1 MKTSSIVI
9 GVLLLLVAIF
19 CINGC
24 NTRNSFV
31 QKEVAVTGQWKQ
43 VENQYQRRM
52 DLIPNLVATVRNY
65 ADFEKSTLEGVV
77 QARAKATQVTID
89 PSKLDDAS
97 IQKFQQAQ
105 SAVSSSLGRLL
116 AVSENYPQLKANEG
130 FMNLQAQ
137 LEGTENRIT
146 TERKAFNEAVQD
158 YNTSIRIFPGNIWA
172 GMFGFQPKAFFEAQA
187 GADKAPDVN
196 NLFKK

>member
-9 GVLLLLVAIF
+9 GVILLLAAIF
-19 CINGC
+19 GINGC

-31 QKEVAVTGQWKQ
+31 QKEVAVTAQWKQ

-89 PSKLDDAS
+89 PSKLDEAS
-97 IQKFQQAQ
+97 IQKYQQAQ
-105 SAVSSSLGRLL
+105 SAISSSLGRLL

-146 TERKAFNEAVQD
+146 TERKAFNEMVQD
-158 YNTSIRIFPGNIWA
+158 YNTSIRVFPGNIWA
-172 GMFGFQPKAFFEAQA
+172 GMFGFQQKAFFESQA
-187 GADKAPDVN
+187 GAEKAPDVN

>member
-1 MKTSSIVI
+1 MKTSSIVL
-9 GVLLLLVAIF
+9 GVILLLVAIF
-19 CINGC
+19 GINGC
-24 NTRNSFV
+24 NSRNSFV
-31 QKEVAVTGQWKQ
+31 QKEIAVTAQWKQ

-89 PSKLDDAS
+89 PSKLDEAS
-97 IQKFQQAQ
+97 IQKYQQAQ
-105 SAVSSSLGRLL
+105 SAISSSLGRLL

-146 TERKAFNEAVQD
+146 TERKAFNEMVQD
-158 YNTSIRIFPGNIWA
+158 YNTSIRVFPGNIWA

-187 GADKAPDVN
+187 GSEKAPDVN

>member
-1 MKTSSIVI
+1 MKTSSIVL
-9 GVLLLLVAIF
+9 GVLLLIIAIF

-24 NTRNSFV
+24 NTRNSLV
-31 QKEVAVTGQWKQ
+31 EQEVAVTGQWHQ

-52 DLIPNLVATVRNY
+52 DLIPNLVATVKNY
-65 ADFEKSTLEGVV
+65 ADFEKSTLEGVI

-89 PSKLDDAS
+89 PSKLDEAS

-116 AVSENYPQLKANEG
+116 AVAENYPQLKANEG
-130 FMNLQAQ
+130 YINLATQI
-137 LEGTENRIT
+137 EGTENRIGN
-146 TERKAFNEAVQD
+146 ERKVYNEMVQK
-158 YNTSIRIFPGNIWA
+158 YNANIRLFPANIWA
-172 GMFGFQPKAFFEAQA
+172 GMFGFQPKPFFEGQA
-187 GADKAPDVN
+187 GSDKAPDVN

>member
-1 MKTSSIVI
+1 MKTSSIVL
-9 GVLLLLVAIF
+9 GVLLLIVAIF

-24 NTRNSFV
+24 NTRNSLV
-31 QKEVAVTGQWKQ
+31 EQDVAVTAQWHQ

-52 DLIPNLVATVRNY
+52 DLIPNLVATVKNY
-65 ADFEKSTLEGVV
+65 ADFEKSTLEGVM

-89 PSKLDDAS
+89 PSKLDEAS

-116 AVSENYPQLKANEG
+116 AVAENYPQLKANEG
-130 FMNLQAQ
+130 YLNLATQI
-137 LEGTENRIT
+137 EGTENRIGN
-146 TERKAFNEAVQD
+146 ERKAYNEIVQK
-158 YNTSIRIFPGNIWA
+158 YNANIRLFPANIWA
-172 GMFGFQPKAFFEAQA
+172 GMFGFQPKAFFESQA
-187 GADKAPDVN
+187 GSEKAPDVN

>member
-9 GVLLLLVAIF
+9 GVILLLVAIF
-19 CINGC
+19 GINGC

-31 QKEVAVTGQWKQ
+31 QKDVAVTAQWKQ

-89 PSKLDDAS
+89 PSKLDEAS

-146 TERKAFNEAVQD
+146 TERKAFNEIVQD
-158 YNTSIRIFPGNIWA
+158 YNTSIRVFPGNIWA
-172 GMFGFQPKAFFEAQA
+172 GMFGFQQKAFFEAQA